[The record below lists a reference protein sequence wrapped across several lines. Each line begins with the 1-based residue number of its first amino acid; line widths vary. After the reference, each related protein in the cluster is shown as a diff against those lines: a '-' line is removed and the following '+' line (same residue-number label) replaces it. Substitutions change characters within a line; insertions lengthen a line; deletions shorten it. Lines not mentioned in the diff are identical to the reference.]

1 MARSVREIPAPVGV
15 VFDVLVDP
23 ETYPDWLVG
32 AQEIR
37 AVDANWPEVGSR
49 FHHKV
54 GLGGPITVA
63 DSTKVLDIDAPER
76 LQLEVRARPLG
87 RGKATF
93 TLTPNGP
100 DRAPGCRIQID
111 EEPIGTLSPLH
122 PVLAPFIRARN
133 DKSLEQL
140 AVLVRARA

>member
-15 VFDVLVDP
+15 VFDVLLDP

-37 AVDANWPEVGSR
+37 AVDDNWPEVGSR

-54 GLGGPITVA
+54 GLGGPVTVS
-63 DSTKVLDIDAPER
+63 DSTKVLEIDVPER
-76 LQLEVRARPLG
+76 LVLEVRARPLG

-93 TLTPNGP
+93 TLSPNGP
-100 DRAPGCRIQID
+100 EPAPGCRIQID
-111 EEPIGTLSPLH
+111 EEPIGTLAPLH
-122 PVLAPFIRARN
+122 PALAPFIRARN
-133 DKSLEQL
+133 DRSLEQL
-140 AVLVRARA
+140 AVLVRARL